1 MTASSTIRKQRLKLD
16 IEVTRKQKKALLSVL
31 KALDIEVKPR
41 ELTEEEEDLAL
52 GIAVEEGKKEGR
64 LSEREQE
71 EFLKWM
77 QNEISNQ

>member
-64 LSEREQE
+64 ASEKDKEKFE
-71 EFLKWM
+71 KWLFGGK
-77 QNEISNQ
+77 

>member
-41 ELTEEEEDLAL
+41 ELTEEEEDFAL

-64 LSEREQE
+64 LSEKEQE

>member
-41 ELTEEEEDLAL
+41 ELTEEEEDIAL

-64 LSEREQE
+64 ASEKDKETFE
-71 EFLKWM
+71 KWLFGGK
-77 QNEISNQ
+77 